1 MMGAIFLI
9 IAFVVYFKWFDYAL
23 DKRVDYYDVS
33 KIDTLKMTMDKVNN
47 HLSATQV
54 KMNLIQGKYDK
65 DK

>member
-1 MMGAIFLI
+1 MGA
-9 IAFVVYFKWFDYAL
+9 
-23 DKRVDYYDVS
+23 
-33 KIDTLKMTMDKVNN
+33 MDKVNN

>member
-1 MMGAIFLI
+1 MGAILLI
-9 IAFVVYFKWFDYAL
+9 IAFVVYSKWFDYAL

>member
-1 MMGAIFLI
+1 MG
-9 IAFVVYFKWFDYAL
+9 KWFDYAL